1 MSTTTPAPDV
11 VFVSGPTYNNGTR
24 DLLIPFTYA
33 NGKLDIASNA
43 AYPSGTVGQS
53 IGNAGASVRLLG
65 GNSQVTTIGTNLK
78 NLLYSRTWDSPTGT
92 QTITSNA
99 NIRVASP
106 GFVTRVQQLSSTYLA
121 PTWNE
126 KSYKAVAGAW
136 NGANFIGESTVYM
149 FNKPLVLQTSNSSG
163 TTICITLQSSWDH

>member
-1 MSTTTPAPDV
+1 MSTTPAPDV

-33 NGKLDIASNA
+33 NGKLDIVSNA
-43 AYPSGTVGQS
+43 AYPSGTSNVA

-65 GNSQVTTIGTNLK
+65 GNSQVTSIGTNLK
-78 NLLYSRTWDSPTGT
+78 KLIYSRTWDS

-99 NIRVASP
+99 NITVASAAL
-106 GFVTRVQQLSSTYLA
+106 VTRVQQLSSTFLA
-121 PTWNE
+121 PTWDE
-126 KSYKAVAGAW
+126 KAYNVALGPW
-136 NGANFIGESTVYM
+136 NGANFIGEPTVYM

-163 TTICITLQSSWDH
+163 ATICITLQSSWDH

>member
-1 MSTTTPAPDV
+1 MATTPAPDV

-24 DLLIPFTYA
+24 NLLIPFTYS
-33 NGKLDIASNA
+33 NGKLDILSNA
-43 AYPSGTVGQS
+43 AYPSGTVGVAV
-53 IGNAGASVRLLG
+53 GNAGASVRLLG

-78 NLLYSRTWDSPTGT
+78 NLVYSRTWDS

-106 GFVTRVQQLSSTYLA
+106 GFVTRVQQLSSNFLA

-126 KSYKAVAGAW
+126 QSYKVAVGAW
-136 NGANFIGESTVYM
+136 NGANFIGENTVYM

-163 TTICITLQSSWDH
+163 ATICITLQSSWDH